1 MVGEDEVDVV
11 GGPAHHEDHCG
22 EGEHLDDLLLVAPA
36 LGEGGLGHE
45 QAEGGLVAGPE
56 VAAHLG
62 VAHAHAQH
70 GQHVGQ
76 EEKEDV
82 VAENIRRI

>member
-1 MVGEDEVDVV
+1 MLKLIGTLPGDGGVVVGEDEVDVV

-45 QAEGGLVAGPE
+45 
-56 VAAHLG
+56 
-62 VAHAHAQH
+62 
-70 GQHVGQ
+70 
-76 EEKEDV
+76 
-82 VAENIRRI
+82 